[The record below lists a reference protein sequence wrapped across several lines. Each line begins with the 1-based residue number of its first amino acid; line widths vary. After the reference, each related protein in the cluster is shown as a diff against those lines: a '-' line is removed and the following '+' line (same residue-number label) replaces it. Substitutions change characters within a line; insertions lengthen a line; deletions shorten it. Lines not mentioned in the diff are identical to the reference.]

1 MDRKETKSLELVAKM
16 MEHLQEEDEEIVA
29 EMVLE
34 EGKDSKR
41 LYRGEIRHTIYKRH
55 DGQCFYCGRQILQG
69 EKFHIDHVIPWV
81 RGGRTVESNGVLSC
95 PKCNLKKGKK
105 VW

>member
-1 MDRKETKSLELVAKM
+1 MDRKEAKSLELVAKM

-41 LYRGEIRHTIYKRH
+41 LYRGEIRTTIYKRH
-55 DGQCFYCGRQILQG
+55 DGQCFYCGRQITG
-69 EKFHIDHVIPWV
+69 RFHIDHVIPHV
-81 RGGRTVESNGVLSC
+81 LGGRTSEKNGVLSC
-95 PKCNLKKGKK
+95 PTCNLKKGKK